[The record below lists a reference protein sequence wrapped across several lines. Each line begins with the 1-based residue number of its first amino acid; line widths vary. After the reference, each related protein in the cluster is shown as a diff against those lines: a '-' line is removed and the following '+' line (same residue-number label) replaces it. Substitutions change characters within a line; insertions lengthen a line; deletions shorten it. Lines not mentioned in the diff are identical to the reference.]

1 VAIQNF
7 AEKII
12 TRLADSQ
19 VEFIV
24 AGGVSGILQGAPIT
38 TQDIDLCYRRTPVNL
53 SRLASALAPL
63 QPRLRGVPP
72 GLPNI
77 FDEHTL
83 NLGTNFTLEIEDEKL
98 DLLGEMIAIGNYEQ
112 LLNQIDDFDV
122 AGHTVKVLRLE
133 DLIKTKRAAGRPK
146 DVAVLPILEATLKM
160 KQQDAGD
167 DLS

>member
-1 VAIQNF
+1 
-7 AEKII
+7 
-12 TRLADSQ
+12 
-19 VEFIV
+19 
-24 AGGVSGILQGAPIT
+24 
-38 TQDIDLCYRRTPVNL
+38 
-53 SRLASALAPL
+53 
-63 QPRLRGVPP
+63 VPP

-77 FDEHTL
+77 VDEHTL

>member
-1 VAIQNF
+1 
-7 AEKII
+7 
-12 TRLADSQ
+12 
-19 VEFIV
+19 
-24 AGGVSGILQGAPIT
+24 
-38 TQDIDLCYRRTPVNL
+38 
-53 SRLASALAPL
+53 
-63 QPRLRGVPP
+63 
-72 GLPNI
+72 
-77 FDEHTL
+77 
-83 NLGTNFTLEIEDEKL
+83 
-98 DLLGEMIAIGNYEQ
+98 MIAIGNYEQ